1 MQSLEIK
8 KINLCQLNPKVG
20 AITENLAK
28 IISAISEAKTKK
40 VDVILFP
47 ELCLTGYPPNDIL
60 FRKSYQSQIFNAI
73 QRIQELAHDIVVL
86 VGHPFFS
93 NDKIYNS
100 ASVIAGGKVILR
112 HDKIMLPNR
121 EVFDEKRYFFAGEDV
136 KSFYIKNTKCALVIC
151 EDIWHESVN
160 LKIKKLKPELIFCI
174 NASPFQIGKLNQ
186 RIKIIKNACSIHSAN
201 YLYLN
206 LVGGQDSLVFDGSS
220 FAIDSSGKVVAQA
233 KQFHEDKLE
242 INFTSKKMVGA

>member
-86 VGHPFFS
+86 IGHPFFS

-121 EVFDEKRYFFAGEDV
+121 EVFDEKRYFLLEKISKAFTS
-136 KSFYIKNTKCALVIC
+136 KIPNALVIC

-160 LKIKKLKPELIFCI
+160 LKIK
-174 NASPFQIGKLNQ
+174 S
-186 RIKIIKNACSIHSAN
+186 
-201 YLYLN
+201 LN
-206 LVGGQDSLVFDGSS
+206 LSLFFVLMPPHSRL
-220 FAIDSSGKVVAQA
+220 ANLTK
-233 KQFHEDKLE
+233 E
-242 INFTSKKMVGA
+242 